1 VDSSRPR
8 PPALSDASS
17 ASNASNASN
26 PSEAG
31 DAVTDLKLV
40 EPSSEADALGD
51 DRLLG
56 DLARSRMPSRGRED
70 ASVVGSEGRSVPVW
84 MLIGALI
91 LAVIVIGWQAQL
103 AGELEAEIVGLEGRL
118 DRAQSLVEAHRSHL
132 GEIRGGVYDL
142 SDRID
147 GLRALIESGP
157 IDGPSDSPPPAP

>member
-1 VDSSRPR
+1 MDSPR
-8 PPALSDASS
+8 PPAPALSDASS
-17 ASNASNASN
+17 ASDASN

-31 DAVTDLKLV
+31 DAVADLKLV
-40 EPSSEADALGD
+40 EPSSEVDALGE

-56 DLARSRMPSRGRED
+56 DLARSRMSSRGRED
-70 ASVVGSEGRSVPVW
+70 EPVDGSEGRSVPVW
-84 MLIGALI
+84 MLIGALV

-103 AGELEAEIVGLEGRL
+103 AGELEAEIVGLEARL

-132 GEIRGGVYDL
+132 GEIRGGVDDL
-142 SDRID
+142 SGRID